1 MTRRFELAMAT
12 LLLSGSVAACSTDQP
27 KAPAAIDAGA
37 PPLPG
42 VAAVDA
48 AVDAGAPPAPVVA
61 PTAASA
67 TNDAGPAG
75 DAGGEVAPAAV
86 APTDPPSAGR
96 AKSSVFD
103 RLLVKPKE
111 RGADPQQIKAL
122 VEEKTGLKVE
132 LARRTAGSWVM
143 LQLVAVPGGR
153 DEKDQQKAISAL
165 KALGV
170 FEVVEGDR
178 MMKVKMP

>member
-1 MTRRFELAMAT
+1 MTRRFELEIAT
-12 LLLSGSVAACSTDQP
+12 LLLSCSVAAACSTDQP
-27 KAPAAIDAGA
+27 KAPASIDAGA
-37 PPLPG
+37 APAPA
-42 VAAVDA
+42 VAAI
-48 AVDAGAPPAPVVA
+48 VDAGAPPAPAVVA
-61 PTAASA
+61 TAATA
-67 TNDAGPAG
+67 NNDAGPAR

-153 DEKDQQKAISAL
+153 DEKDQQKAVSAL
-165 KALGV
+165 KALGI
-170 FEVVEGDR
+170 FEVVEADR

>member
-12 LLLSGSVAACSTDQP
+12 LLLFGSVAACSTDQP

-37 PPLPG
+37 PPGPG
-42 VAAVDA
+42 GAAVDA

-61 PTAASA
+61 AASA
-67 TNDAGPAG
+67 TNDAGPAR

-86 APTDPPSAGR
+86 APPDPPSAGR

-165 KALGV
+165 KALGI